1 MRRHPPE
8 ARIAPCIGSFNT
20 EPTPSIGERSQQLHP
35 PPRNLDRPARSGAPG
50 RYLDKVRSPP
60 TPNLGGRQR
69 SDGGPV
75 PDFGDLPEIFQVS
88 SITRADDYPCPA
100 VEASRGSDGRQS
112 WNYDKCADV
121 TGRSTTPGAL
131 VHQWDCANDDHQLW
145 APVNIGNGLV
155 QLVNRHSGLC
165 MDVRNDMGDIQQYDC
180 WTGIASESWQV
191 VHLDVSS
198 TVELISSPGKC
209 LEVKNASR
217 SNGAKIRVSECN
229 TASNA
234 QRWEF
239 Q

>member
-1 MRRHPPE
+1 MTPSFPRDGVSGKPGVVQPSRVRRHPPE

-100 VEASRGSDGRQS
+100 VEATRGSDGRQS

-131 VHQWDCANDDHQLW
+131 VHQWVCANDDHQLW
-145 APVNIGNGLV
+145 APVNIDG
-155 QLVNRHSGLC
+155 
-165 MDVRNDMGDIQQYDC
+165 VRFQPAGC
-180 WTGIASESWQV
+180 SFP
-191 VHLDVSS
+191 
-198 TVELISSPGKC
+198 SPG
-209 LEVKNASR
+209 
-217 SNGAKIRVSECN
+217 
-229 TASNA
+229 
-234 QRWEF
+234 RWSKGRCR
-239 Q
+239 